1 MIEFILIF
9 ISISFII
16 SVITHLSEGFKGHA
30 ELNMICSLCII
41 CVVVIPISRA
51 APGIIEKV
59 EGFSVDSDISVDDK
73 NFEEIQYSISQN
85 LETSV
90 KELIENEYGIEADVN
105 VFLNFEDMSSIKL
118 TTLEVATYDCT
129 KNSEIYKF
137 LKSIYFCEV
146 KIYEKQ

>member
-16 SVITHLSEGFKGHA
+16 SVITHLSEGFKGYA
-30 ELNMICSLCII
+30 ELNMICSLCVI
-41 CVVVIPISRA
+41 CVVVIPMSRA
-51 APGIIEKV
+51 VPGIIENI
-59 EGFSVDSDISVDDK
+59 EGFSVDREISVDDMD
-73 NFEEIQYSISQN
+73 FEQIQCSITQN

-90 KELIENEYGIEADVN
+90 KELIDNEYGIGADVN
-105 VFLNFEDMSSIKL
+105 AFLNFEDMSSIKL
-118 TTLEVATYDCT
+118 TTLEVATYDGT
-129 KNSEIYKF
+129 KNSEIYKL